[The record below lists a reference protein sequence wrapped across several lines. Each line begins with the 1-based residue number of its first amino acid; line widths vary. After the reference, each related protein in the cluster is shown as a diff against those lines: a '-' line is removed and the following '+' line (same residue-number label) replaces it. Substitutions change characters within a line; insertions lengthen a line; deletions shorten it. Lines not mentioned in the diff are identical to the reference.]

1 MEYSFRNCTLEDFDF
16 LFKLKKENFKWY
28 VDEIWGWKDDDQKE
42 RLEQDLKEHL
52 NHKRIILVDDKPA
65 GIYAVHTTQDG
76 DLFINEISIL
86 KEYQNK
92 GIGKKDYRRTIKRK
106 S

>member
-1 MEYSFRNCTLEDFDF
+1 MKYTFRNCILEDFDF

-52 NHKRIILVDDKPA
+52 HHKRIILVNNKPV
-65 GIYAVHTTQDG
+65 GVYVTHTTHV
-76 DLFINEISIL
+76 EICALLEL
-86 KEYQNK
+86 KNCQ
-92 GIGKKDYRRTIKRK
+92 
-106 S
+106 